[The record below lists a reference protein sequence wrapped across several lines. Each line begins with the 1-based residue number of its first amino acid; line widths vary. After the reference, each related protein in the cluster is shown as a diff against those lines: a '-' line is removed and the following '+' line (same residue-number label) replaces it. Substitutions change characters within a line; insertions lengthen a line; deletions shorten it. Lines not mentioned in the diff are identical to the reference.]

1 MQRADVAI
9 VGGGIIGAS
18 IALELAAQKLSVTIF
33 DRQSPGREASWAA
46 AGMLSAA
53 PDGLPAVPLIPL
65 AQESLHLYPA
75 FVKSV
80 EEASGKDAAF
90 ENQGALHLFPGRNAE
105 RDRDELVAQYRGLGI
120 SVEPLSMR
128 DARDKETTIGAEI
141 GAAAW
146 HPDEARVDPRL
157 LTEAVL
163 SAAQTRGVQ
172 ICRDIAVSQILCEG
186 NRCRGVLAGDQE
198 VQASHV
204 VIAAGS
210 FCAEITGPRGP
221 LAPIRPVRGQM
232 AALRIPG
239 FRLHHVLRSHEGYL
253 VPRRD
258 GRIVAGSTLENAGF
272 EKRVTP
278 AGLRKVL
285 SAAAEMLPQLEEA
298 EIVETWSGLRP
309 GTPDELPILGP
320 SDMQGLL
327 LATGHYRNGIL
338 LAPVTAKLICEWI
351 IAGKTSFDAGIF
363 SPMRFEH

>member
-1 MQRADVAI
+1 MRRPDVAI

-18 IALELAAQKLSVTIF
+18 IALELAAQNLAVTLF
-33 DRQSPGREASWAA
+33 DRQLPGREASWAA

-65 AQESLHLYPA
+65 AQESLRLYPA
-75 FVKSV
+75 FVKEV
-80 EEASGKDAAF
+80 EETSGKVAAF
-90 ENQGALHLFPGRNAE
+90 ENHGALHLFPGKNAE
-105 RDRDELVAQYRGLGI
+105 RDREELVAQYRALGI

-128 DARDKETTIGAEI
+128 QARDKESAIGAEI

-163 SAAQTRGVQ
+163 SAAQNRGAQ
-172 ICRDIAVSQILCEG
+172 IRHDIAVTQILWDG
-186 NRCRGVLAGDQE
+186 NRCRGLVAGDQE
-198 VQASHV
+198 FQASHV
-204 VIAAGS
+204 VVAAGS
-210 FCAEITGPRGP
+210 FSAGISGPHGP
-221 LAPIRPVRGQM
+221 LAPTRPVRGQI

-239 FRLHHVLRSHEGYL
+239 FRLQHVLRSHEGYL

-258 GRIVAGSTLENAGF
+258 GRIIAGSTLEDAGF

-285 SAAAEMLPQLEEA
+285 AAAAKMLPHLDQA

-309 GTPDELPILGP
+309 GTPDELPIIGP
-320 SDMQGLL
+320 TDLQGLL

-338 LAPVTAKLICEWI
+338 LAPATSKLIAEWVV
-351 IAGKTSFDAGIF
+351 AGKTSFDASIF
-363 SPMRFEH
+363 LPSRFAL

>member
-1 MQRADVAI
+1 MKRPDVAI

-18 IALELAAQKLSVTIF
+18 IALELAAQKLSVSLF

-65 AQESLHLYPA
+65 AQESLRLYPS
-75 FVKSV
+75 FVKNV
-80 EEASGKDAAF
+80 EESSGKDPAF
-90 ENQGALHLFPGRNAE
+90 ENHGALHLFPGKNAE
-105 RDRDELVAQYRGLGI
+105 RNRDELVAQYRGLGI
-120 SVEPLSMR
+120 SVEPLSIR
-128 DARDKETTIGAEI
+128 DAREKESAIGAEI

-157 LTEAVL
+157 LIDALLT
-163 SAAQTRGVQ
+163 AAQNRGAQ
-172 ICRDIAVSQILCEG
+172 IRCETCVTKILCEG
-186 NRCRGVLAGDQE
+186 NRCRGVLAGE
-198 VQASHV
+198 EEIHAANV

-210 FCAEITGPRGP
+210 FSAEFAGARGP
-221 LAPIRPVRGQM
+221 LAPTHPVRGQM

-239 FRLHHVLRSHEGYL
+239 FRLQHVLRSHEGYL

-258 GRIVAGSTLENAGF
+258 GRIIAGSTLEDAGF

-285 SAAAEMLPQLEEA
+285 SAATEMLPQLDDA

-309 GTPDELPILGP
+309 GTPDELPIIGP
-320 SDMQGLL
+320 AALKGLL

-338 LAPVTAKLICEWI
+338 LAPVTAKLIAEWI
-351 IAGKTSFDAGIF
+351 VAGKTSFDAGIF
-363 SPMRFEH
+363 SPSRFAD